1 MPCHAPHRTHSRS
14 GRSNAIL
21 LAPLLMFA
29 MAASTH
35 VLARQ
40 HSEHDSA
47 GAPAQSGSHA
57 DKLEPAHTA
66 ADTRDGHA
74 EQDGHT
80 LQGHQHEF
88 NEPEAYARRW
98 EDPERDAWQRP
109 QGLVEALDVQ
119 PGMSVADIGT
129 GTGYLLPYLSQAVG
143 SEGLVY
149 AVDVS
154 PNMLEWVRERAAR
167 ESLDNVSTVAA
178 GGARTGLA
186 SQSVDRAIMINVWHH
201 VEQPEAYAADLLRSL
216 RPGGRLLIV
225 ESRPDSNEDGGPPAH
240 YRLSAQTVIEQLE
253 QAGFTAVL
261 DAFEIDRQYVV
272 RAER

>member
-1 MPCHAPHRTHSRS
+1 MV
-14 GRSNAIL
+14 
-21 LAPLLMFA
+21 
-29 MAASTH
+29 ASTH
-35 VLARQ
+35 ALAQQ
-40 HSEHDSA
+40 HSDPDS
-47 GAPAQSGSHA
+47 GDSHA
-57 DKLEPAHTA
+57 KAGSRAGSRDPAHTA
-66 ADTRDGHA
+66 SATEDGHIVQNQQA
-74 EQDGHT
+74 M
-80 LQGHQHEF
+80 QGHQHEF
-88 NEPEAYARRW
+88 NEPEAYAGRW

-109 QGLVEALDVQ
+109 QGLVDALDLE

-143 SEGLVY
+143 SGGLVY

-186 SQSVDRAIMINVWHH
+186 SHSVDRAIMINVWHH

-216 RPGGRLLIV
+216 RPGGRLFIV
-225 ESRPDSNEDGGPPAH
+225 ESRPDSNEADGPPAH
-240 YRLSAQTVIEQLE
+240 YRMSAQAVIKQLE
-253 QAGFTAVL
+253 QAGFTAAL
-261 DAFEIDRQYVV
+261 DAFQIDRQYVV